1 MNKQEQSNH
10 RMHMEEVS
18 VGLSSTSKRVEITQ
32 PATSARTS
40 SGGLGRRTFMKRLG
54 LSGTALLPASTL
66 LAGRTVAR
74 AARLNGGLSQGDTAI
89 LRFLAAA
96 ELLESDLWQQY
107 NELALGNESYQLALN
122 VLDGDEAT
130 YVNLNTR
137 DEFSHAAFIN
147 KYLEAKG
154 RKPVVLDQF
163 KILPS
168 SQATGSNK
176 DAKRLTNLMQL
187 TVDTSF
193 YFRYRSALNP
203 DFGAS
208 FPQIVELVNVPG
220 IPNSDLPPP
229 TDPVSGFMI
238 QFIANTAGFHFASIE
253 QGGSSLYQSFL
264 PKVTSPE
271 VIKIVGAIGGT
282 EIQHYQ
288 TWTDKAGNAPMLM
301 DNHGNTIFPQLPLA
315 QSLPNPPDSTDN
327 ADAND
332 TNQIF
337 ATPCEFVDPSL
348 PLCSVIRPVSNEQ
361 AGARA
366 TVAFFQ
372 KDGLFIGQ
380 TQGFLDF
387 LNELAEEADAA
398 QRESD

>member
-154 RKPVVLDQF
+154 RKPVVLDHF

-176 DAKRLTNLMQL
+176 GAKRLTNLMQL

-238 QFIANTAGFHFASIE
+238 QFIANTAGF
-253 QGGSSLYQSFL
+253 
-264 PKVTSPE
+264 
-271 VIKIVGAIGGT
+271 
-282 EIQHYQ
+282 
-288 TWTDKAGNAPMLM
+288 
-301 DNHGNTIFPQLPLA
+301 
-315 QSLPNPPDSTDN
+315 
-327 ADAND
+327 
-332 TNQIF
+332 
-337 ATPCEFVDPSL
+337 
-348 PLCSVIRPVSNEQ
+348 
-361 AGARA
+361 
-366 TVAFFQ
+366 
-372 KDGLFIGQ
+372 
-380 TQGFLDF
+380 
-387 LNELAEEADAA
+387 
-398 QRESD
+398 